1 MERVNRIMSQN
12 AAQQPAQAQAQS
24 NATAA
29 SARPKHDDDIV
40 IVSALRTAIGKAKRG
55 QFKDTHPT
63 TMLVPVLAAVCDS
76 VGLDKKHVDD
86 IVVGNVLTPGS
97 FATQG
102 RMATFMAGFPSS
114 TSFHSVN
121 RQCSSGLQAV
131 AEVAAAITAGQ
142 YDVGIAAGVESMS
155 TSDMMGSVG
164 PLSNEVFTNAD
175 AKACLVPMGIT
186 SENVAAKYG
195 VSRNEQDAFALE
207 SHRRALHATKTGRF
221 QSEIV
226 PVATTVVDKKTG
238 VKTQINVTQDDG
250 PRDGLSMPAL
260 AKLRAVFQ
268 KGGSTTAGNA
278 SQMSDGAAA
287 VLLMK
292 RSTARRLNVQVI
304 GCFRSFAVKGCPPL
318 VMGIGPAVAI
328 PAALAKAGIGSVD
341 DVDVYEVNEA
351 FASQAVYCCRK
362 LKLNLETVNPN
373 GGAIALGH
381 PLGCTGARQVA
392 TILAELKRTG
402 GRVGVVSMC
411 IGTGMGAACVLERE

>member
-1 MERVNRIMSQN
+1 
-12 AAQQPAQAQAQS
+12 
-24 NATAA
+24 
-29 SARPKHDDDIV
+29 
-40 IVSALRTAIGKAKRG
+40 
-55 QFKDTHPT
+55 
-63 TMLVPVLAAVCDS
+63 VLAAVCDT
-76 VGLDKKHVDD
+76 VGLDKAAVDD

-102 RMATFMAGFPSS
+102 RMAVFMAGFPSS
-114 TSFHSVN
+114 TSMHSVN

-131 AEVAAAITAGQ
+131 AEVAAAITAGF

-155 TSDMMGSVG
+155 KSDMMGSVG
-164 PLSNEVFTNAD
+164 PLNNAIFTNAD

-195 VSRNEQDAFALE
+195 VTREQQDTFALE

-221 QSEIV
+221 AAEIV
-226 PVATTVVDKKTG
+226 PITTTVTDQKTG
-238 VKTQINVTQDDG
+238 KTETIVVKHDDG
-250 PRDGLSMPAL
+250 PREGLSPAAL
-260 AKLRAVFQ
+260 GKLRAVFQ

-292 RSTARRLNVQVI
+292 RSTARRRNLPII
-304 GCFRSFAVKGCPPL
+304 GTFRSFAVKGCPPL
-318 VMGIGPAVAI
+318 IMGIGPAVAI
-328 PAALAKAGIGSVD
+328 PAALKKAYLSTKDI
-341 DVDVYEVNEA
+341 DVYEVNEA
-351 FASQAVYCCRK
+351 FASQAVYCCRHLGLDAAK
-362 LKLNLETVNPN
+362 VNPN

-392 TILAELKRTG
+392 TVLSELKRTN
-402 GRVGVVSMC
+402 GRYGMVSMC